1 MFHGSRDPRPAI
13 AVEQLAQLVNQEI
26 QQRYHLGNKSGDKG
40 QDVAPHLSYADS
52 PQSPRHLLKPTAAPA
67 PATICHPHLPL
78 VGTACL
84 ELGPQ
89 PLHQQIQQFGDRL
102 LALSHLKNQ
111 QMLQVESPV
120 MQLVPL
126 FLLPGVHVMEDIP
139 AEVELAQTALGANL
153 NLQVSP
159 YLGTHS
165 NLSQLLAT
173 PMSTTAVDAWILLSH
188 GSRRPEA
195 NAPIEAIAAEL
206 NAVPAYWSVPPS
218 LESTVADLVQMGHRR
233 VGILPYFLFA
243 GGITDA
249 IAQLVTQLSRQFPDV
264 ELILAEPLGTSPA
277 LASLVLDLPL
287 NFAPSYSAQS
297 SAQR

>member
-1 MFHGSRDPRPAI
+1 
-13 AVEQLAQLVNQEI
+13 VEQLAQLVSQEI
-26 QQRYHLGNKSGDKG
+26 QQRYRLGDKGGEKG
-40 QDVAPHLSYADS
+40 QDVAPHLSYVDS
-52 PQSPRHLLKPTAAPA
+52 PQPPRPLLKPTAAPA
-67 PATICHPHLPL
+67 PATICHPYLPL

-102 LALSHLKNQ
+102 LALKTHLKTQ
-111 QMLQVESPV
+111 PMLPGESPV

-139 AEVELAQTALGANL
+139 AEVELAQTALGTNL

-159 YLGTHS
+159 YLGTHP
-165 NLSQLLAT
+165 NLNQLLAA
-173 PMSTTAVDAWILLSH
+173 PMASTAVDAWVLLSH

-218 LESTVADLVQMGHRR
+218 LESTVADLVQVGHHR

-249 IAQLVTQLSRQFPDV
+249 IAQLVQRLSWQFPDV

-287 NFAPSYSAQS
+287 NSAPSYSTP
-297 SAQR
+297 R

>member
-13 AVEQLAQLVNQEI
+13 AVERLAQLVSQEL
-26 QQRYHLGNKSGDKG
+26 QQRYHLRDEGREA
-40 QDVAPHLSYADS
+40 APHLSYVGD
-52 PQSPRHLLKPTAAPA
+52 PQSSSHLLKPTAAPA

-102 LALSHLKNQ
+102 LALKTHLKTQ
-111 QMLQVESPV
+111 QILQVESPL

-139 AEVELAQTALGANL
+139 AEVELAQTALGTNL
-153 NLQVSP
+153 NLRVSP
-159 YLGTHS
+159 YLGTHP
-165 NLSQLLAT
+165 NLAQLLAT
-173 PMSTTAVDAWILLSH
+173 PMATTAVDAWILLSH

-195 NAPIEAIAAEL
+195 NDPIEAIATEL

-249 IAQLVTQLSRQFPDV
+249 IAQLVTRLSWQFPDI

-287 NFAPSYSAQS
+287 SSAPSYLTRS
-297 SAQR
+297 STQG

>member
-13 AVEQLAQLVNQEI
+13 AVERLAQLVSQEL
-26 QQRYHLGNKSGDKG
+26 QQRYHLRDEGREA
-40 QDVAPHLSYADS
+40 APHLSYVGD
-52 PQSPRHLLKPTAAPA
+52 PQSSSHLLKPTAAPA

-102 LALSHLKNQ
+102 LALKTHLKTQ
-111 QMLQVESPV
+111 QILQVESPL

-139 AEVELAQTALGANL
+139 AEVELAQTALGTNL
-153 NLQVSP
+153 NLRVSP
-159 YLGTHS
+159 YLGTHP
-165 NLSQLLAT
+165 NLAQLLAT
-173 PMSTTAVDAWILLSH
+173 PMATTAVDAWILLSH

-195 NAPIEAIAAEL
+195 NDPIEAIATEL

-249 IAQLVTQLSRQFPDV
+249 IAQLVTRLSWQFPDI

-287 NFAPSYSAQS
+287 SSAPSYSTQS
-297 SAQR
+297 STQG